1 MAKTHRLGAVQE
13 HCRHHGLSWRGS
25 VIGVYD
31 SGIGG
36 LSVLRALQALMPQ
49 QDYVYLADSGH
60 GPYGERDSDHVLA
73 RAQRVTHW
81 LVERGIDALVVA
93 CNTATAVAIEAL
105 RGQHPELPII
115 GVEPALKPAVSL
127 SRTGR
132 IGVMATRATL
142 TSPKFAR
149 LLQSLQGQA
158 HFECRACDGLAL
170 AIERSA
176 DLGPTASSAAQ
187 ALAEL
192 RSCAQAHVQ
201 ALGPLGRTAID
212 TVVLGCTHYPL
223 ISPLLQEWIGPDIQ
237 LLDTGS
243 AVARQTLKRLQEAG
257 LTEPLATQGVIELL
271 STGSVEAL
279 QAAAQRWVEGPK
291 TVRALHLP

>member
-1 MAKTHRLGAVQE
+1 MAKTHRLGAIQE
-13 HCRHHGLSWRGS
+13 HRRHHRLTWRGS

-36 LSVLRALQALMPQ
+36 LSVLRALQGLMPQ
-49 QDYVYLADSGH
+49 QDYLYLADSGH

-73 RAQRVTHW
+73 RAQRITHW

-93 CNTATAVAIEAL
+93 CNTATAVATDAPRE
-105 RGQHPELPII
+105 QHPELPII
-115 GVEPALKPAVSL
+115 GVEPALKPAVRL

-142 TSPKFAR
+142 ASPKFAR
-149 LLQSLQGQA
+149 LLRSLQGQA

-176 DLGPTASSAAQ
+176 YLGPDTPSATA

-192 RSCAQAHVQ
+192 RTCAQAHVQ
-201 ALGPLGRTAID
+201 ALGPLGRSAID

-223 ISPLLQEWIGPDIQ
+223 VSPLLQQWVGPEVQ
-237 LLDTGS
+237 LLDTGP

-257 LTEPLATQGVIELL
+257 LTEPLVPGGMIELL
-271 STGSVEAL
+271 STGPVEAL
-279 QAAAQRWVEGPK
+279 QAAAQRWVDGLK
-291 TVRALHLP
+291 TVRALELP